1 MLQPS
6 LIDTIGDSIDG
17 EAILRQHRAI
27 QRAIRLRR
35 PAAAQRAMRLHL
47 DYLRELV
54 GAHGTTATA
63 RAKGAP

>member
-17 EAILRQHRAI
+17 GAILDQHRAI
-27 QRAIRLRR
+27 QRAIRLRQ
-35 PAAAQRAMRLHL
+35 PAAAQRAMRRHL

-54 GAHGTTATA
+54 ASLDT
-63 RAKGAP
+63 